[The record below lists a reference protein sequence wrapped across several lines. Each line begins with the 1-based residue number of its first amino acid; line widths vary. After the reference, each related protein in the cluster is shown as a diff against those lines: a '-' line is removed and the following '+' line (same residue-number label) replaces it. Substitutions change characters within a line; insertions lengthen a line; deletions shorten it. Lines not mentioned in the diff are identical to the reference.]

1 MDFIA
6 LFSQCG
12 FDLFV
17 RVIEAAMTID
27 GSHVFALNLLEWW
40 WDTTNSFHFPWGEMT
55 ITPHDFSMITGL
67 RFTQS
72 LVECDSSITPQHSL
86 AVQLLGPV
94 CASLG
99 GKELV
104 STAALRK
111 GLTLPG
117 STSAQKVRILILEL
131 ISLCLAPDKTCESRT
146 HLRYLASLEEL
157 SKVRDLDWGG
167 LGYAALIRAMRSAC
181 RQQKDTSPLG
191 IASFWRVLE
200 VWVITRFLV
209 DLHVFRCSRVSS
221 CFFCSS
227 WHLSTSRGLPR
238 GVRGTGASPPVRH
251 GNATSGGPGGTP
263 WTRGGASSGRC
274 ALIG

>member
-12 FDLFV
+12 FDPFV

-146 HLRYLASLEEL
+146 HLRYLASLEDL

-200 VWVITRFLV
+200 VWVIT
-209 DLHVFRCSRVSS
+209 HVFCK
-221 CFFCSS
+221 
-227 WHLSTSRGLPR
+227 
-238 GVRGTGASPPVRH
+238 
-251 GNATSGGPGGTP
+251 
-263 WTRGGASSGRC
+263 
-274 ALIG
+274 

>member
-12 FDLFV
+12 FDPFV

-40 WDTTNSFHFPWGEMT
+40 WDTTNSFHFPWGEMA

-86 AVQLLGPV
+86 AIRLLGPV

-146 HLRYLASLEEL
+146 HLRYLASLEDL

-167 LGYAALIRAMRSAC
+167 LGYIRAMRSAC

-200 VWVITRFLV
+200 VCVIT
-209 DLHVFRCSRVSS
+209 HVFIRRFVYFFIHVSLLVSS
-221 CFFCSS
+221 AVLGIRAF
-227 WHLSTSRGLPR
+227 PA
-238 GVRGTGASPPVRH
+238 ASPEAGEGQELPCRCVM
-251 GNATSGGPGGTP
+251 GTQ
-263 WTRGGASSGRC
+263 
-274 ALIG
+274 